1 MGSFANL
8 YYETFISEHR
18 ITVDTVLSTILMNL
32 NDKQIIELID
42 ILIRFLSKK
51 GIISAK
57 NFEKLADIF
66 NVTKKSLT
74 NHS

>member
-1 MGSFANL
+1 L